1 MSDKIHSIKAAQ
13 PRPKKSLFRGLLRT
27 AGMLLVT
34 MLAMAVLV
42 GLAVLLML
50 VSDEARSLFQFIAR
64 YRIAAY
70 CMHLVVTVCLWLTWA
85 KIVAWLVQR
94 SLVPESARQV
104 LIERKG
110 RWFAALVTLQFILLA
125 SAFGQIA

>member
-13 PRPKKSLFRGLLRT
+13 PRPKKSLFRGFLRA

-42 GLAVLLML
+42 VLAVLLML

-64 YRIAAY
+64 YRIVAY
-70 CMHLVVTVCLWLTWA
+70 CMHLVVTVCLWLAWA
-85 KIVAWLVQR
+85 KIVAWLVKR
-94 SLVPESARQV
+94 SLVPEPARQV

-110 RWFAALVTLQFILLA
+110 RWFAALVTLQLILLA

>member
-1 MSDKIHSIKAAQ
+1 MSDKIRSIKHANT
-13 PRPKKSLFRGLLRT
+13 RPNKSLFRGLLRA

-34 MLAMAVLV
+34 LLALAVLV
-42 GLAVLLML
+42 ALGLLLLL
-50 VSDEARSLFQFIAR
+50 VSDEARALFQFIAR

-70 CMHLVVTVCLWLTWA
+70 CMHLLVTVCLWLAWA
-85 KIVAWLVQR
+85 KIVAWLVRR

-110 RWFAALVTLQFILLA
+110 RWFAALVTLQLILLA

>member
-13 PRPKKSLFRGLLRT
+13 PRPKKSLFRSFLRT
-27 AGMLLVT
+27 TGMLLVT

-42 GLAVLLML
+42 ILAVLLML

-70 CMHLVVTVCLWLTWA
+70 CMHLVVTVCLWLAWA
-85 KIVAWLVQR
+85 KIVAWLVKR

-110 RWFAALVTLQFILLA
+110 RWFAALVTLQLILLA